1 MRTRANVD
9 LLMGL
14 CEDGPELIID
24 VTFVALGGLT
34 EATSCADSSGAEIA
48 IFALSS
54 LLTVLHLFK
63 CMWTWLRIRKM
74 VSSADELME
83 EGSSRTAE
91 DLARVYGV
99 EGF

>member
-14 CEDGPELIID
+14 CEDGPELVID
-24 VTFVALGGLT
+24 VTFVALGGLA

-54 LLTVLHLFK
+54 FLTVLHLLK

-74 VSSADELME
+74 VSGARELMKT
-83 EGSSRTAE
+83 GSSQTAN
-91 DLARVYGV
+91 DLARVYKV